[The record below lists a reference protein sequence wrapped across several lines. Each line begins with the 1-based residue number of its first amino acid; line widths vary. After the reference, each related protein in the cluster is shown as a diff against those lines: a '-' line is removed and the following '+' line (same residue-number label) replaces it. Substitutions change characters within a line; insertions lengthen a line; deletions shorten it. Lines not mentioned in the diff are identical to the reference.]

1 MAKWSDV
8 ITLIKPVP
16 PTEATNEN
24 GFDLPSQDEQSRSI
38 FCNKKSVGYSEF
50 YKSQQAGY
58 KAELKVDVYLLDYK
72 DFYPPD
78 YLGERLVEFEGLRY
92 KVLRTYESSN
102 GEFIE
107 LTLSDLS
114 ERSVADGEV

>member
-1 MAKWSDV
+1 MAKWSDL
-8 ITLIKPVP
+8 ITLIKTVP
-16 PTEATNEN
+16 PTEVTNEN
-24 GFDLPSQDEQSRSI
+24 GFAEEPIEQSRSI

-58 KAELKVDVYLLDYK
+58 KAELKIDVYAQDY
-72 DFYPPD
+72 
-78 YLGERLVEFEGLRY
+78 EEETLVEFEGKRY
-92 KVLRTYESSN
+92 KVLRTYESRN

-114 ERSVADGEV
+114 ERSVADGNV

>member
-8 ITLIKPVP
+8 ITLIKSVP

-24 GFDLPSQDEQSRSI
+24 GFAQQPTEQSRSV

-58 KAELKVDVYLLDYK
+58 KAELKVDIYLLDYK

-78 YLGERLVEFEGLRY
+78 YLGERLVEFEDLRY
-92 KVLRTYESSN
+92 KVLRTYESRN